1 MSPRRPSMTPF
12 LRRAGR
18 RRLAWLLAFPLALPL
33 TFLLAFSLAI
43 PAVHAEESLRYPATP
58 GGDATSALV
67 IHGALDLPQ
76 VRPLL
81 DAFHRDHP
89 QFAIHYRNL
98 TTLAL
103 HERFLKAPA
112 EADVLISSAMPW
124 QYRLANDGQAQP
136 LQTPAARRWPAWAR
150 WRSELF
156 AVTFEPI
163 VMVVN
168 EAIIERFGEVRSHA
182 DLLALL
188 ERQSESLRGRVVT
201 YDPAISGAGYTY
213 AIEESRLSPR
223 YWELVA
229 ALGEA
234 EAALAGT
241 TGEMLEGLIEGRYL
255 VGYNLL
261 GSYARERLAD
271 HPRLKIVVPEDYA
284 LVTQRLALVPRLA
297 PHPEAARRFLD
308 YLIGETGQGVLA
320 RETTLGAIHPS
331 LEGPGTAAALRR
343 QRGEALR
350 PITLGPGLLA
360 TLDDLK
366 REALLTRW
374 RREFMRRQRR

>member
-1 MSPRRPSMTPF
+1 MSPRRATMTP
-12 LRRAGR
+12 LSRLAGR
-18 RRLAWLLAFPLALPL
+18 CLIAALLLALPTTL
-33 TFLLAFSLAI
+33 QATQ
-43 PAVHAEESLRYPATP
+43 SLRYPAVP
-58 GGDATSALV
+58 EGDAAYPLV

-98 TTLAL
+98 STLAL
-103 HERFLKAPA
+103 HERFLGAPA

-124 QYRLANDGQAQP
+124 QYRLANDGQAQ
-136 LQTPAARRWPAWAR
+136 LLDTPAARRWPAWAR

-182 DLLALL
+182 DLLTLL
-188 ERQSESLRGRVVT
+188 ERRDETLRGRVVT

-234 EAALAGT
+234 EAALAET

-271 HPRLKIVVPEDYA
+271 HPQLRIVLPEDYT

-308 YLIGETGQGVLA
+308 YLIGERGQEVLA
-320 RETTLGAIHPS
+320 RDTPLGAIHPS

-343 QRGEALR
+343 QLGEALR
-350 PITLGPGLLA
+350 PIPLGPGLLA

-374 RREFMRRQRR
+374 QREFTRRE

>member
-1 MSPRRPSMTPF
+1 MT
-12 LRRAGR
+12 RRASTMPPLA
-18 RRLAWLLAFPLALPL
+18 RLIGCGLLA
-33 TFLLAFSLAI
+33 LLLIGPPS
-43 PAVHAEESLRYPATP
+43 HAAPSLRYPAAPESDVTLP
-58 GGDATSALV
+58 LV

-89 QFAIHYRNL
+89 WFAIHYRNL
-98 TTLAL
+98 STLAL
-103 HERFLKAPA
+103 HERFLGSPG

-124 QYRLANDGQAQP
+124 QYRLANDGHAQP
-136 LQTPAARRWPAWAR
+136 LETPAARRWPAWAR

-168 EAIIERFGEVRSHA
+168 EAVIARFGEVRSHA
-182 DLLALL
+182 DLLTLL
-188 ERQSESLRGRVVT
+188 ERREETLRGRVVT
-201 YDPAISGAGYTY
+201 YDPTLSGAGYTY

-229 ALGEA
+229 ALGA
-234 EAALAGT
+234 SEAALAGT

-271 HPRLKIVVPEDYA
+271 HPHLRIVVPEDYT
-284 LVTQRLALVPRLA
+284 LVTQRLALIPRRA
-297 PHPEAARRFLD
+297 PHPAAAQRFVDFML
-308 YLIGETGQGVLA
+308 GERGQQVLA
-320 RETTLGAIHPS
+320 RETPLGALHPA

-343 QRGEALR
+343 RLGEALR
-350 PITLGPGLLA
+350 PIALGPGLLA

-366 REALLTRW
+366 REALLSRW
-374 RREFMRRQRR
+374 RREFARRERR